1 MLPHLDRKLLRDLR
15 RLKGQAIAVS
25 VVMACGLMM
34 MIMARSL
41 IASLDG
47 TRADYYESNRFAEIF
62 TSLKRAP
69 NYISDRIAAI
79 PGVAGVQTDI
89 AGQVTLDLPGLDEPA
104 SGLVRSLPDGSRR
117 ARAASCSWARPSPS
131 QTNSSPATRSRSS

>member
-1 MLPHLDRKLLRDLR
+1 M
-15 RLKGQAIAVS
+15 ATVS

-41 IASLDG
+41 IASLES

-69 NYISDRIAAI
+69 NHLTDRIAAI
-79 PGVAGVQTDI
+79 PGVAGVQVAACGKI
-89 AGQVTLDLPGLDEPA
+89 NSTLCCIFYLI
-104 SGLVRSLPDGSRR
+104 SY
-117 ARAASCSWARPSPS
+117 
-131 QTNSSPATRSRSS
+131 